1 MAAKNKRTIRDT
13 VSRASHHRDELV
25 EEARSLM
32 AAGRVREARAVE
44 GRAGQVNQL
53 LGAIETELQA
63 GSGESGHG
71 ETRK

>member
-1 MAAKNKRTIRDT
+1 MAAKNKRTTRDT
-13 VSRASHHRDELV
+13 VSRASHHRDELI

-53 LGAIETELQA
+53 LGAIESEPRP
-63 GSGESGHG
+63 ESD
-71 ETRK
+71 RDS